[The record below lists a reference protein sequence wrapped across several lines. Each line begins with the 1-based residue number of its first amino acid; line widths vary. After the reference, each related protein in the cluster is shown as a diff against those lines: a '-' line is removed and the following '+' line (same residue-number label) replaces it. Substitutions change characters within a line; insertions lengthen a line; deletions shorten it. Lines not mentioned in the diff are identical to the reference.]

1 MGIDKALTVPAGGV
15 HITPSGTGPGE
26 LNAKMFTST
35 KYPNLLKLSNG
46 LKIAKTCK
54 INEFSANVH
63 THTLKGTVHTFT
75 LNICNNLTRL
85 RGTQVK

>member
-1 MGIDKALTVPAGGV
+1 MWALTNKALTVPAGGV

-26 LNAKMFTST
+26 LNAKTFTST

-63 THTLKGTVHTFT
+63 THTKGDCSHIHPQY
-75 LNICNNLTRL
+75 L
-85 RGTQVK
+85 Q